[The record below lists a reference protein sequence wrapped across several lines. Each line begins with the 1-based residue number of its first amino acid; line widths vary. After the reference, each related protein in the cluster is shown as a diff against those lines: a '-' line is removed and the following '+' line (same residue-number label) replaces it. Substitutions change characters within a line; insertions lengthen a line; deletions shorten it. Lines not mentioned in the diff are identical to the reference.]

1 MRSLNIGIFNDP
13 ELPKALGKKGTTSDI
28 AMYNRKV
35 GEEVYTFA
43 TPVGYPEKLA
53 PLFQTIGLSDCAVL
67 CIKEL
72 TPVLGEVALALDA
85 FGLERGLLVLD
96 GIDQAKA
103 AAILK
108 GTVAAGYR
116 AAARDYNAIMEGL
129 KGMEPRKGAALKI
142 PVDHSFDVRGVGT
155 VVLGVVRGGRVRTH
169 DELLLLPAGK
179 EIVVKSI
186 QMQDE
191 TVEEAGTG
199 DRVGL
204 AVKGATVEE
213 LRRGAILV
221 AKETGVR
228 SSRDLALE
236 LRPNSYFK
244 EPLKVGQKVLLGIG
258 LQYEPAQVEGVGG
271 EGTLEVKLRAE
282 RDILYEAGERAAL
295 ARPEVKG
302 LRVVGGG
309 ILR

>member
-13 ELPKALGKKGTTSDI
+13 ELPKTLGKKGTASDI
-28 AMYNRKV
+28 AIYNRKV

-43 TPVGYPEKLA
+43 APVGYPEKLA
-53 PLFQTIGLSDCAVL
+53 PLFQTIGLSDCAIL

-72 TPVLGEVALALDA
+72 NPALGEVVLALDA

-96 GIDQAKA
+96 GIDPTKA
-103 AAILK
+103 ATVLK
-108 GTVAAGYR
+108 GTVAAGYKTVGK
-116 AAARDYNAIMEGL
+116 DYNAIMEGL
-129 KGMEPRKGAALKI
+129 KGMEPSKGAALKI

-155 VVLGVVRGGRVRTH
+155 VVLGVVRGGKLRVH

-191 TVEEAGTG
+191 AVEEASIG

-204 AVKGATVEE
+204 AVKGATPPE
-213 LRRGAILV
+213 LRRGTIL
-221 AKETGVR
+221 AAREAGVK
-228 SSRDLALE
+228 SSRDVVLE

-258 LQYEPAQVEGVGG
+258 LQYEPAQVVAVEG
-271 EGTLEVKLRAE
+271 EGTLEVRLMAE
-282 RDILYEAGERAAL
+282 KEILYEAGERAAL

-309 ILR
+309 TLR